1 MSLRFTA
8 KIGGVLTKNPD
19 GEDGAVFKFTA
30 QSIKVAVPLIAK
42 TMVFIWSMGT
52 DLITMARVPLW

>member
-1 MSLRFTA
+1 M
-8 KIGGVLTKNPD
+8 LTKNPA
-19 GEDGAVFKFTA
+19 GEDGAVFRFTA
-30 QSIKVAVPLIAK
+30 QSMNVAVPLIAK